1 MDILVIILIAG
12 VVMVAF
18 YAALRL
24 YTRRRVA
31 HGDKPVDT
39 D

>member
-1 MDILVIILIAG
+1 MDVLVIILLVA
-12 VVMVAF
+12 VVAVAF
-18 YAALRL
+18 FAALRL
-24 YTRRRVA
+24 YTRRQVA